1 MAIPVGYSPGAAL
14 SGGYFKSSDG
24 SGPYSADAD
33 GNMFLADGGV
43 NTNTAAALITLAAQ
57 GVGTVTSSDQT
68 NNYGCGVQVGVN
80 ITVLTGTS
88 PTVTVTVE
96 GKDTVSGTYYTL
108 LASAAIAA
116 TGFTLL
122 TVYPGA
128 PTTANV
134 SSPQVL
140 PKTWRVKAVVAGTT
154 PAATATIGAS
164 VIV

>member
-1 MAIPVGYSPGAAL
+1 MAIPSGYSLGSL
-14 SGGYFKSSDG
+14 GGGYYKDSDG
-24 SGPYSADAD
+24 SGPYTIDAN
-33 GNMFLADGGV
+33 GTPYLVAGGQ
-43 NTNTAAALITLAAQ
+43 NSNTAAMLTLTAQ
-57 GVGTVTSSDQT
+57 GAGTVLGADQSNT
-68 NNYGCGVQVGVN
+68 QGRGVQVGVN
-80 ITVLTGTS
+80 ITALTGTS
-88 PTVTVTVE
+88 PTVTVTIE
-96 GKDTVSGTYYTL
+96 GKDTASGAYYTL

-128 PTTANV
+128 PSTANV